1 MVLVVIGML
10 VLALSALNGAQRLA
24 DLSRISVSNAPSS
37 AGGGGGL
44 ANYPGWWHTPTPQ
57 NSRRRRRFQSQE
69 NKEDLPTYETAVSRN
84 ELRFYIKFIKGSS
97 FGRTW
102 TCPHMKKQQPC
113 NQGLAHPTQS
123 RQ

>member
-37 AGGGGGL
+37 AGGGGV
-44 ANYPGWWHTPTPQ
+44 ANYPGWWHTSTPP
-57 NSRRRRRFQSQE
+57 NPRRRRRFQSQE

-84 ELRFYIKFIKGSS
+84 ELGLGFISNSS
-97 FGRTW
+97 KAASLTER
-102 TCPHMKKQQPC
+102 
-113 NQGLAHPTQS
+113 GLALI
-123 RQ
+123 

>member
-44 ANYPGWWHTPTPQ
+44 ANYPGWWHTSTPQ
-57 NSRRRRRFQSQE
+57 NPRRRRRFQSQE
-69 NKEDLPTYETAVSRN
+69 NKEDLPTYETAVSRSN
-84 ELRFYIKFIKGSS
+84 ELRV
-97 FGRTW
+97 
-102 TCPHMKKQQPC
+102 
-113 NQGLAHPTQS
+113 L
-123 RQ
+123 